1 MPLRIASITSLH
13 RDAEDLAVRV
23 LLEDVVADGV
33 HEVRFPQ
40 PRAAVDKKGVVDLPG
55 IVRHRQAGGVGR
67 PVVVADDEGI
77 EGVGGVK
84 MGLLIQRQAGLGRGS
99 VPGALPQQL
108 FPLSCGDEDHL
119 VQMIGHG
126 EDRHGDDVLETAD
139 KIVEAD
145 LLRGND
151 DIDLVP
157 ADRADLGGKDEER
170 HMHIQRPVRFPAIG
184 LCEYLFH
191 I

>member
-1 MPLRIASITSLH
+1 
-13 RDAEDLAVRV
+13 
-23 LLEDVVADGV
+23 
-33 HEVRFPQ
+33 
-40 PRAAVDKKGVVDLPG
+40 
-55 IVRHRQAGGVGR
+55 
-67 PVVVADDEGI
+67 
-77 EGVGGVK
+77 

-157 ADRADLGGKDEER
+157 ADRADLGGKDEGVEENVGDPLVF
-170 HMHIQRPVRFPAIG
+170 MDLVQDLRPFR
-184 LCEYLFH
+184 EYLFH